1 MTPAPDTPPDPA
13 AGGDVPLDL
22 PPQDARTWA
31 MVAHLSALSG
41 FVVPFGSVLGP
52 LVVWLVKKD
61 EMPYVDKE
69 GKEALNFQITMAI
82 AFIVLGVLS
91 IIPPVFCVTIP
102 LLGVL
107 AIVELV
113 LVIVA
118 GIQASTGSGY
128 VYPFSFKLVT

>member
-1 MTPAPDTPPDPA
+1 
-13 AGGDVPLDL
+13 
-22 PPQDARTWA
+22 